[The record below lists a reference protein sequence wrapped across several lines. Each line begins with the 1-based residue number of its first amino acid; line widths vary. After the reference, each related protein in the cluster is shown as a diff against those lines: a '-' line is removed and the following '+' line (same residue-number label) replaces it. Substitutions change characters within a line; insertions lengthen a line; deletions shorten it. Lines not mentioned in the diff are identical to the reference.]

1 MEGEA
6 SRVLCGRMPGTIQ
19 PRVMA
24 SRMVRRVF
32 APLGFNKWKSG
43 IPLPQIATLG
53 IPFYEGLGTP
63 ISCLVVA
70 VAKNALDRCVAS
82 RQVRG
87 PDLHVLDRHPPELS
101 MIAPQ

>member
-6 SRVLCGRMPGTIQ
+6 SRVLCGRMPRTNK

-24 SRMVRRVF
+24 SRRVRRVF
-32 APLGFNKWKSG
+32 APLGFNKWESG
-43 IPLPQIATLG
+43 IPLPLIATLG
-53 IPFYEGLGTP
+53 IPLYEGLGTP
-63 ISCLVVA
+63 VSCLVVT
-70 VAKNALDRCVAS
+70 VVKNALDGCVAS

-87 PDLHVLDRHPPELS
+87 PDLRVWDRHPPELS